1 MLHKTRGIVLK
12 TTDYAENSVIVK
24 IFTQKFGLQSYLING
39 VKKPKAKIRLNMLQP
54 LHILDMVVY
63 HKPNGGIQRISD
75 ARSEPILQ
83 SIPYD
88 IIKSSLVIFMNEMI
102 YKSLK
107 QEDQDEVMFEFIEKS
122 VELLDKTDQR
132 IANFHLIFLMKLTRF
147 LGFFP
152 DMSFADPYSF
162 FDLKNGVFLKH
173 QPPHSFF
180 IEEKFIPLWIS
191 VLRNSMDNFL
201 EIKIDA
207 ITRKYFIQ
215 KVIDY
220 YTLHIENFGDVK
232 SHIILEEV
240 LSP

>member
-39 VKKPKAKIRLNMLQP
+39 VKKPKSKIRLNMLQP

-88 IIKSSLVIFMNEMI
+88 IVKSSLVMFMNEMI

-107 QEDQDEVMFEFIEKS
+107 QENHDEVMYEFIEKS
-122 VELLDKTDQR
+122 VELLDNTDIG

-147 LGFFP
+147 LGFYP
-152 DMSFADPYSF
+152 DMSFADTYSF

-180 IEEKFIPLWIS
+180 IEEKFISHWIS
-191 VLRNSMDNFL
+191 ILRNSMDNFL

-207 ITRKYFIQ
+207 STRKYFIQ

-220 YTLHIENFGDVK
+220 YALHIENFGEVK

-240 LSP
+240 LNP